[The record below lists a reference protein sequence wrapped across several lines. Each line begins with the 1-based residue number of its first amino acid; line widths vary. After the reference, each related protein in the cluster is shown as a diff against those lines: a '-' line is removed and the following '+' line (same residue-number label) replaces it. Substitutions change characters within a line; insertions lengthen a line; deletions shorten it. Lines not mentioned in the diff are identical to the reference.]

1 MKGVEIDG
9 GYFNMK
15 LPNSNHKKSL
25 LWGIDVGGT
34 KIEGVIID
42 SSQQNRALH
51 RLRVPTESPQG
62 PEHIMR

>member
-1 MKGVEIDG
+1 
-9 GYFNMK
+9 MK